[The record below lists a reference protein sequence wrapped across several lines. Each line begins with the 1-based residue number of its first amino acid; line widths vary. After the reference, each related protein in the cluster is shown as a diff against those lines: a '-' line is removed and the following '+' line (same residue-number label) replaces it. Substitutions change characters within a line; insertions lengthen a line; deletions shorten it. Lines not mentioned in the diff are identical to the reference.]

1 MDRRPVTELSAT
13 ALAAEIRGGRVSS
26 REVVEEHIALLT
38 AVDPVLNAVVA
49 RQGVRAAESAPV
61 VPLGLSADGLPLG
74 VQVAAGHGCDHVTVA
89 VARELER
96 VFGGWVPPAAPVSQP
111 PAPPASEVEH
121 GLVG

>member
-1 MDRRPVTELSAT
+1 MGHGRTVGRPWWIGHAVPFNLAGVPVT
-13 ALAAEIRGGRVSS
+13 
-26 REVVEEHIALLT
+26 
-38 AVDPVLNAVVA
+38 
-49 RQGVRAAESAPV
+49 Q

-111 PAPPASEVEH
+111 ASPPPSQVQH